1 MFDAVAEGVLLAKY
15 INKIRPGAIMEK
27 KLATKPRN
35 TFEISQNH
43 VLTLEAAK
51 EIGLKIVNIGPTD
64 LITKT
69 PHLVLGLTWQLIRL
83 GLLDKVSVAKQPGL
97 VALLEPGEDV
107 NALIS
112 LTPEETL
119 LRWFNYH
126 LRRAGHHRHV
136 HNFTTDIQD
145 SENYLVLL
153 NQINPDLCV
162 LEAMQESD
170 PLKRAEHMLHNAAK
184 LDCNKFVTPHEVV
197 TGHKKLNLAF
207 VANLFNRHAG
217 LQTLEQDAERQRL
230 QKEAEEAQKRRLAEE
245 EEARKRAWEAE
256 QEMWRKRMK
265 EEEARRQAE
274 LAEWERK
281 QKEAEAEEARRRAWE
296 AEQTLLLQQQ
306 QQQQQQYVVQQ
317 TFTYYQPTE
326 PWTEKVTFRSHHGR
340 YLCAELKKGRVVADR
355 DKALAWE
362 QWIVVHKGDKV
373 TLMSAHGKYLCAEKD
388 GTLVADRDVAKEWEH
403 FQLQVRPDGRWVL
416 MSHHGKYVCA
426 EDKGKKFKVIAN
438 RNKADMWEE
447 WLVTR
452 V

>member
-126 LRRAGHHRHV
+126 LRRAGHPRQV

-184 LDCNKFVTPHEVV
+184 LDCNKFVTPHEVI

-217 LQTLEQDAERQRL
+217 LQTLEQDAERQRQ
-230 QKEAEEAQKRRLAEE
+230 QKEAEEAHRRRLAEE
-245 EEARKRAWEAE
+245 
-256 QEMWRKRMK
+256 
-265 EEEARRQAE
+265 
-274 LAEWERK
+274 
-281 QKEAEAEEARRRAWE
+281 EEARRRAWE
-296 AEQTLLLQQQ
+296 AEQTLLLQQQQ

>member
-1 MFDAVAEGVLLAKY
+1 LCVLLFLCEVVSRRTYGFDMQLQNRFNSIPLPGKGEILRQEGTSGGAHTYSTEEVRAFSEHFNEVLADDASLSKWLALDPNSEKMFDAVAEGVLLAKY

-184 LDCNKFVTPHEVV
+184 LDCNKFVTPHEVI

-296 AEQTLLLQQQ
+296 A
-306 QQQQQQYVVQQ
+306 
-317 TFTYYQPTE
+317 
-326 PWTEKVTFRSHHGR
+326 
-340 YLCAELKKGRVVADR
+340 
-355 DKALAWE
+355 
-362 QWIVVHKGDKV
+362 
-373 TLMSAHGKYLCAEKD
+373 
-388 GTLVADRDVAKEWEH
+388 
-403 FQLQVRPDGRWVL
+403 
-416 MSHHGKYVCA
+416 
-426 EDKGKKFKVIAN
+426 
-438 RNKADMWEE
+438 
-447 WLVTR
+447 
-452 V
+452 

>member
-184 LDCNKFVTPHEVV
+184 LDCNKFVTPHEVI

-217 LQTLEQDAERQRL
+217 LQTLEQDAERQRQ
-230 QKEAEEAQKRRLAEE
+230 QKEAEEAHRRRLAEE
-245 EEARKRAWEAE
+245 
-256 QEMWRKRMK
+256 
-265 EEEARRQAE
+265 
-274 LAEWERK
+274 
-281 QKEAEAEEARRRAWE
+281 EEARRRAWE

-306 QQQQQQYVVQQ
+306 QQQQQQQYVVQQ
-317 TFTYYQPTE
+317 TTTYYQPTE

-355 DKALAWE
+355 EKALAWE

-438 RNKADMWEE
+438 RNNADMWEE